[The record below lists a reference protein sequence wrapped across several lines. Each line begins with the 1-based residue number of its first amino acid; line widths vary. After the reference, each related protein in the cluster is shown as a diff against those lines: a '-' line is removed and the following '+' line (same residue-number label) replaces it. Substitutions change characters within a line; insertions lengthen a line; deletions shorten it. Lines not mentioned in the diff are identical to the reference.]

1 MCVTGKE
8 FFKRKERKKEWIY
21 CYGCKQSWVEAGR
34 SNYDINV
41 PSVVSEL
48 KTPYGYKVK
57 YRHSRIVCRT
67 FHVTRMK
74 GIWITVVMIVR
85 VTINE
90 TKILIEV
97 MDISSVNTCRPLWG
111 KESIG
116 GIEYSE
122 CRQLD

>member
-1 MCVTGKE
+1 MCVAGKE
-8 FFKRKERKKEWIY
+8 LFKRKERKKEWIY
-21 CYGCKQSWVEAGR
+21 SYGCRQSWMEAGR

-74 GIWITVVMIVR
+74 GMIVR

-90 TKILIEV
+90 TKSLIEV

-111 KESIG
+111 KESIN
-116 GIEYSE
+116 
-122 CRQLD
+122 